1 MSTRW
6 EYHILKMP
14 TNLWGTVDEKKLGE
28 QFAQLGRQGWEM
40 VSFNANPMT
49 GAPLAIFKRP
59 MS

>member
-6 EYHILKMP
+6 EYHIFNMP
-14 TNLWGTVDEKKLGE
+14 TNIWGSVNEKKISD
-28 QFAQLGRQGWEM
+28 QFALLGRQGWEL

-49 GAPLAIFKRP
+49 GSPLAIFKRP